1 MLVHW
6 LLCHCCRLH
15 SHFVVALTRWAGH
28 GPAANDSNA
37 MLLGGALKGGVIHG
51 AFPTDLTKHGPLILS
66 RGRIIPSTPWEAL
79 WHGVCEWMG
88 VHASLMTEVLP

>member
-1 MLVHW
+1 
-6 LLCHCCRLH
+6 
-15 SHFVVALTRWAGH
+15 
-28 GPAANDSNA
+28 

-88 VHASLMTEVLP
+88 VHASLMTEVLPNHDHFPPEQLVTKEQLFRHGAA

>member
-1 MLVHW
+1 
-6 LLCHCCRLH
+6 
-15 SHFVVALTRWAGH
+15 
-28 GPAANDSNA
+28 

-88 VHASLMTEVLP
+88 VHASLMTEVLPNEVNFAAPATNLWSNTTGALFSKEQLFDIF